1 MALFFL
7 LVGLKIKREMLDGE
21 LSSWSRRILPGAA
34 ALGGMIFPALF
45 YVGFNW
51 ENPAALRGWAIPTA
65 TDIAFALGI
74 LSLFRPARAGVVDDL
89 PRSARDHRRP
99 WRRSGYRP
107 ILHVQ
112 AQPSG
117 PRSRRHRA
125 WCPVRPEQIEG
136 RDAMAV
142 HRAWRSAVASCV
154 PLRHPRDTCRRSY
167 CAYHPAEG
175 YSRHAGGHSSGIT
188 APSS

>member
-7 LVGLKIKREMLDGE
+7 LVGLKIKREMLDGQ

-74 LSLFRPARAGVVDDL
+74 LSLFGPRVPASLMIFLAALAIIDDL
-89 PRSARDHRRP
+89 
-99 WRRSGYRP
+99 G
-107 ILHVQ
+107 
-112 AQPSG
+112 
-117 PRSRRHRA
+117 
-125 WCPVRPEQIEG
+125 
-136 RDAMAV
+136 
-142 HRAWRSAVASCV
+142 
-154 PLRHPRDTCRRSY
+154 
-167 CAYHPAEG
+167 
-175 YSRHAGGHSSGIT
+175 
-188 APSS
+188 